1 MSKPKVGSYWTHKKT
16 GRDYK
21 ILCVGLWEETLE
33 KCVVYFSE
41 DNNKD
46 LVKYSWMDDLRRWNR
61 WVDL

>member
-33 KCVVYFSE
+33 ECVVYASE
-41 DNNKD
+41 KD
-46 LVKYSWMDDLRRWNR
+46 KRS
-61 WVDL
+61 